1 MDFIMN
7 PCRIEWITVPAPDLD
22 TAKIFY
28 NRVFGFELSE
38 YNDHFCVFKAGN
50 IDGGFDK
57 DLTVNSKGI
66 GFSITVPNIT
76 QIIQALVE
84 NGGHVLKTVYS
95 LGPGSGFSA
104 KFSDPNGNVLELY
117 SQQY

>member
-1 MDFIMN
+1 MSS
-7 PCRIEWITVPAPDLD
+7 CRIEWITVPAPDLD
-22 TAKIFY
+22 ATKIFY
-28 NRVFGFELSE
+28 NRVFGFELSD
-38 YNDHFCVFKAGN
+38 YNDRFCVFKAGN
-50 IDGGFDK
+50 ISGGFDR
-57 DLTVNSKGI
+57 DLVVNSKGI

-76 QIIQALVE
+76 QTIQDIVE
-84 NGGHVLKTVYS
+84 NGGQILKAVYS